1 MNRTRLSLKISTLG
15 FCLALVASAGR
26 SQEVPAESKTVEIVA
41 ADGII
46 VYVDTYVGDPGAPT
60 ILLFHQ
66 AGSNARAEY
75 AGLIPRLMDEGFNV
89 LAPDQRRGGGRLGGE
104 NRTVAG
110 LGEAEYSY
118 CDAYA
123 DLEGVLALAEEWQLG
138 GPRIAWGSSYSA
150 ALAIRLAAEHPLEV
164 GAALAFSPASGDP
177 MEGCEPESY
186 LAGLTQPLLVLRP
199 GSETES
205 PRVLEQLERFSAAGH
220 QTYIAPQG
228 VHGSSM
234 LNPDRAGG
242 VEDTWEVVREFL
254 RSVQ

>member
-1 MNRTRLSLKISTLG
+1 MNRTRLSLKILTLG

-46 VYVDTYVGDPGAPT
+46 VYVDTYVGDPSAPT

-89 LAPDQRRGGGRLGGE
+89 LAPDQRRGGDRLGGE

-118 CDAYA
+118 CDA
-123 DLEGVLALAEEWQLG
+123 D
-138 GPRIAWGSSYSA
+138 
-150 ALAIRLAAEHPLEV
+150 
-164 GAALAFSPASGDP
+164 
-177 MEGCEPESY
+177 
-186 LAGLTQPLLVLRP
+186 TRP
-199 GSETES
+199 TSR
-205 PRVLEQLERFSAAGH
+205 PRVS
-220 QTYIAPQG
+220 TAPPCSTRIEPVG
-228 VHGSSM
+228 LRTPGKWFASFCVASS
-234 LNPDRAGG
+234 D
-242 VEDTWEVVREFL
+242 
-254 RSVQ
+254 